1 MHKYRKRLILML
13 MMMMLSCAAVVAVP
27 GAGMLMAMVCMGI
40 FNLYVLLLYRRMA
53 VGYDTMDQRHG
64 KG

>member
-1 MHKYRKRLILML
+1 MHKYRKRLILLL
-13 MMMMLSCAAVVAVP
+13 MMMMSCVAVVAVP

-40 FNLYVLLLYRRMA
+40 FNLYVLLLYGRMA